1 MQHNKI
7 RNALMLIGAVTMG
20 TAMSAAHA
28 TVTTYDVTQFYNQ
41 VVYDSN
47 HPDWDTW
54 FYGSFTYDS
63 DTQTVSNLSGKINQA
78 MDGGPG
84 VSEWVYMTNQL
95 SSIAVDTDNDGTN
108 DGLVV
113 STFKNNDTNAF
124 DPNNPSY
131 TLGSFFG
138 GTFGTNG
145 KMGAVYT
152 SGTENAF
159 VSVFIN
165 LADPTATLG
174 QSQLNYIAY
183 GDCTPAALMPRNGS
197 GTKCMT
203 GWNGYNANGDLI
215 PGGTMKGTLPNSQTI
230 TAAVPEPETYAML
243 LAGLGLI
250 GGIARRRRA

>member
-41 VVYDSN
+41 VVYDST

-54 FYGSFTYDS
+54 FIGSFSYD
-63 DTQTVSNLSGKINQA
+63 DVTHTVSNLTGKINQA

-84 VSEWVYMTNQL
+84 VSAWVDLTHQL
-95 SSIAVDTDNDGTN
+95 SVVADGSE
-108 DGLVV
+108 GLVV
-113 STFKNNDTNAF
+113 SVFKENTTNTFTGGIYGTGGF
-124 DPNNPSY
+124 GPNG
-131 TLGSFFG
+131 L
-138 GTFGTNG
+138 
-145 KMGAVYT
+145 MGPVTTY
-152 SGTENAF
+152 GNQNAF
-159 VSVFIN
+159 VSVYVP
-165 LADPTATLG
+165 LLDPTVALT
-174 QSQLNYIAY
+174 QSQLDKIAY

-197 GTKCMT
+197 GTKCMA
-203 GWNGYNANGDLI
+203 GWNGYSNGVLGA
-215 PGGTMKGTLPNSQTI
+215 GGTMRGTFPNTQTI

-250 GGIARRRRA
+250 GGIARRRRTA

>member
-1 MQHNKI
+1 MKSKFKKSMA
-7 RNALMLIGAVTMG
+7 ALGVISLFAGA
-20 TAMSAAHA
+20 SAANA

-41 VVYDSN
+41 VTYDVS

-54 FYGSFTYDS
+54 FFGSFQYD
-63 DTQTVSNLSGKINQA
+63 DVTQTVSNLTGKINQA

-84 VSEWVYMTNQL
+84 VSAWVYLTNQL
-95 SSIAVDTDNDGTN
+95 SSIAVDTNADGLN

-113 STFKNNDTNAF
+113 SVFKNNDTNAF
-124 DPNNPSY
+124 DPSNSAY
-131 TLGSFFG
+131 TLGPFFG

-159 VSVFIN
+159 VSVFVN
-165 LADPTATLG
+165 LADPTAALT

-197 GTKCMT
+197 GTKCMA
-203 GWNGYNANGDLI
+203 GWNAYDASGNLI
-215 PGGTMKGTLPNSQTI
+215 PGGTMKGTLPNTQTI
-230 TAAVPEPETYAML
+230 TAAVPEPESYAMFM
-243 LAGLGLI
+243 AGLGLM
-250 GGIARRRRA
+250 GFIARRRRSV